1 MDQWAALEPVRL
13 YDAPAASGRPT
24 SLTAASRILGRSRP
38 IQPRQA
44 YIGPLPVDIHV
55 LVASHLP
62 ITAIPTYAR
71 ASRATAAVCRDEKIW
86 KKHWAAL
93 GVERYNLAGALERLK
108 EGRGKGGT
116 GPATM
121 NVVEQD
127 VIDDDDDFGAFASA
141 SARSMSGGVSPST
154 SFGISDSFGP
164 PTFHGQHGGTHAD
177 QATYRQKYIQAHCA
191 LKPSLPALLSAP
203 HLILSTLFPS
213 SNADSSKQPSNGNP
227 SPFTIVDQSRILR
240 LLSFFLSPKVQ
251 PVLAWPSLLAALK
264 SAVDRFEANLLTA
277 FDTADGRRDEEG
289 MRDAAWASWEVYDGR
304 SEWELGKVWAE
315 KKEVF
320 YETGRWDPIKN
331 ITPSGSLDFQPMDEF
346 ISRII
351 DAIHTDGA
359 TAVRVFPPDSQV
371 LCAFADR
378 LAIEVVSEYITPL
391 LSQARS
397 VSNQIF
403 LKATAATFVQAWR
416 MVDALLEVAT
426 STSRQAPGGG
436 QSVAQPV
443 ITRNQAEDI
452 VFRMFEQ
459 NMDDY
464 LDEELES
471 AEQTFEIICKEWHAQ
486 SSNETS
492 RLSVDNVATQTRF
505 LASSNP
511 AQVKRN
517 VLASFTDVLLLPVTI
532 VPRTMGA
539 VVGGARVGANAAVN
553 GISMLNPHKWG
564 GGGGGVPGMSGGGGG
579 GSMAMGYGVAGGDD
593 DYEGGAAMFELEDEE
608 DEDNEVDDGVE
619 GGRSKRGSLRKSNG
633 PTLVPPSLSITASD
647 SGTSPLPYPSAALS
661 RTGSSTTLSQGSPK
675 GGAGSFDRLQLLLSL
690 DTALEIIH
698 ADRESLKRA
707 ETFQHYPGS
716 YGHRVRETIEELFI
730 LMLQA
735 LSAKHIQPG
744 FTKAMEQMQ
753 TYKPAEHEET
763 ESVAPLMQFFEL
775 VHIGDTMQSMVQVFF
790 DKELAP
796 HIDKT
801 DFLNGVVRE
810 KKRFENTLDD
820 SVAAGLNTGTE
831 VLMSQVEHIIIIR
844 TGPRE
849 YYPAEGVPMDL
860 RPTKGCTEAI
870 RCLETHCKLLK
881 GSTSKEVLEVF
892 YQEVGIRLHAIIQK
906 HLKRQIIS
914 LQGGFQVI
922 ADLNS
927 YHAFISSLK
936 VPQITSDFASL
947 KMLGSVYIV
956 EDAKDLAQI
965 VRDVTRYGGTFR
977 PEDVYEFI
985 QRRSDWKK
993 IEKTVD
999 KTMYNLSFKED
1010 CVII

>member
-1 MDQWAALEPVRL
+1 MDKWAALEPVRL
-13 YDAPAASGRPT
+13 YDSPAPRGRPS
-24 SLTAASRILGRSRP
+24 SLSAASRMLGRSRP
-38 IQPRQA
+38 ILPRQS

-55 LVASHLP
+55 IIVSHLP
-62 ITAIPTYAR
+62 IIAIPVYAR
-71 ASRATAAVCRDEKIW
+71 ASRATAAVCRDERIW
-86 KKHWAAL
+86 KKHWNSL
-93 GVERYNLAGALERLK
+93 GVERYNLAGTLERIK
-108 EGRGKGGT
+108 EGRGTRGG

-127 VIDDDDDFGAFASA
+127 VIDDEDDFGAFASA
-141 SARSMSGGVSPST
+141 SAKTLGSASPSMA
-154 SFGISDSFGP
+154 FGNYDAFGQP
-164 PTFHGQHGGTHAD
+164 VFNQHGGAGSMPAD
-177 QATYRQKYIQAHCA
+177 PETYRQKYMQAHCA

-203 HLILSTLFPS
+203 HLILPILFPS
-213 SNADSSKQPSNGNP
+213 LDAETSKRSSIDNS
-227 SPFTIVDQSRILR
+227 SPYSIIDQSRILR
-240 LLSFFLSPKVQ
+240 LLALFLSPAIQ
-251 PVLAWPSLLAALK
+251 PVIAWPSLLAALK
-264 SAVDRFEANLLTA
+264 SAVDRFETSLLTA
-277 FDTADGRRDEEG
+277 FDTADRRGSEED

-304 SEWELGKVWAE
+304 SEWEMGKVWAE
-315 KKEVF
+315 KKEIF
-320 YETGRWDPIKN
+320 YEAGKWDPIKN
-331 ITPSGSLDFQPMDEF
+331 ISSSGGLDFRPMDEF
-346 ISRII
+346 MSHII
-351 DAIHTDGA
+351 EAIRTNGT
-359 TAVRVFPPDSQV
+359 TAVQVFPPDSQV

-378 LAIEVVSEYITPL
+378 LAVEVVSEYITPL
-391 LSQARS
+391 LSHARG
-397 VSNQIF
+397 VSNEIF

-416 MVDALLEVAT
+416 MVDVLLETATVA
-426 STSRQAPGGG
+426 SRKAPGGYSSD
-436 QSVAQPV
+436 QTQPRLV

-452 VFRMFEQ
+452 VFRMFEE

-464 LDEELES
+464 LDEEMES
-471 AEQTFEIICKEWHAQ
+471 AKQTFESICKEWQ
-486 SSNETS
+486 KQLSQETS
-492 RLSVDNVATQTRF
+492 ILSDKVAAQTRF

-553 GISMLNPHKWG
+553 GISMLNPQRWG
-564 GGGGGVPGMSGGGGG
+564 SMSGAGAGGRPPGP
-579 GSMAMGYGVAGGDD
+579 GYGVAGDQE
-593 DYEGGAAMFELEDEE
+593 YEGGAALFELQDDDD
-608 DEDNEVDDGVE
+608 DEDKEVGE
-619 GGRSKRGSLRKSNG
+619 QKRQSLSMHGNSSALAR
-633 PTLVPPSLSITASD
+633 PSLSVPAPISST
-647 SGTSPLPYPSAALS
+647 TSRTVSPTPEQLS
-661 RTGSSTTLSQGSPK
+661 RTGSTAMLSSPSK
-675 GGAGSFDRLQLLLSL
+675 GAVGSFDRLQLLLSL
-690 DTALEIIH
+690 DTALEVIH
-698 ADRESLKRA
+698 ADRESLKRV
-707 ETFQHYPGS
+707 ETFQNYPGS

-735 LSAKHIQPG
+735 MSEKHIQPG
-744 FTKAMEQMQ
+744 FTKAIEQMQ

-831 VLMSQVEHIIIIR
+831 VLMGQVEHIIILR

-849 YYPAEGVPMDL
+849 YYPADGVPMDL

-870 RCLETHCKLLK
+870 ACLETHCKLLK

-927 YHAFISSLK
+927 YHAFIASLK
-936 VPQITSDFASL
+936 VPQVTSDFASL

-1010 CVII
+1010 CIIT